1 MNKGSLRRAGAIVAI
16 GVCGAILASTSPA
29 VAQDDDGVIDL
40 EPIPRDQ
47 VVGPFKID
55 EGSYEGAISQSF
67 VSFLSRSS
75 LTLRMHRDAAGIATF
90 SVQDDEMTGEWSMSE
105 TGGLTVVEHPGLAEA
120 DVTGEASGT
129 LSGSFP
135 YTLVG
140 TFGSDVTATA
150 SAAAVGGPSI
160 SATDSSSDSIDLSF
174 EFTETVQI
182 CGQVQAN
189 WDQSFSEW
197 QAGFGWDPHVKTQLV
212 VFPETGDDEIQT
224 RIADLVEYAT
234 FAANQMTDADS
245 GLVFMVDALLQAEEL
260 MSDIDS
266 YPDTCPLDP
275 AFLRV
280 INQIVRDMM
289 NSLLD
294 HWDAQDESVRSI
306 LLRKVVEVGLRGGI
320 LGSGSVDPQAAEY
333 LEDRITTLL
342 QETYDTQVDGDFDE
356 DELRQALVVANML
369 GYELSAELSN
379 EDLCL
384 ALGGC

>member
-1 MNKGSLRRAGAIVAI
+1 MKKGNLRRTGAVVAI

-29 VAQDDDGVIDL
+29 IAQDDEGVINL

-55 EGSYEGAISQSF
+55 DGAYEGAITQSF
-67 VSFLSRSS
+67 VSFLSRSG
-75 LTLRMHRDAAGIATF
+75 LTLRMHRDAAGITAF
-90 SVQDDEMTGEWSMSE
+90 SVQDEELSGEWSMSE

-120 DVTGEASGT
+120 DVTGQASGT
-129 LSGSFP
+129 LNGSFP
-135 YTLVG
+135 YTLAG
-140 TFGSDVTATA
+140 TFGSDVSATA
-150 SAAAVGGPSI
+150 SAAAVGGPNI
-160 SATDSSSDSIDLSF
+160 SATDTGSDSVELSF
-174 EFTETVQI
+174 EFTESVQI

-189 WDQSFSEW
+189 WDQSLHDMMAES
-197 QAGFGWDPHVKTQLV
+197 GWEPHVKTQLV

-234 FAANQMTDADS
+234 FAANEMSTPDS
-245 GLVFMVDALLQAEEL
+245 ALVLMVDVMLQAEEL

-266 YPDTCPLDP
+266 YPDACPLDP

-280 INQIVRDMM
+280 VNQIVRDMM

-294 HWDAQDESVRSI
+294 HWEAQDESVRS
-306 LLRKVVEVGLRGGI
+306 LVLRRIVEVGLRGGV
-320 LGSGSVDPQAAEY
+320 LGSGAVDPKAAQY
-333 LEDRITTLL
+333 LEDRITGLL
-342 QETYDTQVDGDFDE
+342 QETYDTQVDGDLDE
-356 DELRQALVVANML
+356 DELRQTLVVANML

>member
-1 MNKGSLRRAGAIVAI
+1 MNKGSLRRSGAVVAI

-29 VAQDDDGVIDL
+29 IAQDDDGVIDL
-40 EPIPRDQ
+40 EPVPRDQ

-75 LTLRMHRDAAGIATF
+75 LTLRMHRDAAGVATLT
-90 SVQDDEMTGEWSMSE
+90 VQDEEMTGEWSMSE

-120 DVTGEASGT
+120 DVTGQASGT
-129 LSGSFP
+129 LSGRFP
-135 YTLVG
+135 YTLAG
-140 TFGSDVTATA
+140 TFGSDVSATA
-150 SAAAVGGPSI
+150 SAAAVGGPNI
-160 SATDSSSDSIDLSF
+160 SATDSSSDSVELSF
-174 EFTETVQI
+174 EFTESVQI

-189 WDQSFSEW
+189 WDQSFYEW

-212 VFPETGDDEIQT
+212 VFPETSNVEIQT

-234 FAANQMTDADS
+234 FAANEMSTPDS
-245 GLVFMVDALLQAEEL
+245 ALVFMVDVMLQAEEL

-280 INQIVRDMM
+280 VNQIVRDMM

-294 HWDAQDESVRSI
+294 HWEAQDESVRS
-306 LLRKVVEVGLRGGI
+306 LVLRRLVEVGLRGGV
-320 LGSGSVDPQAAEY
+320 LGSGAVDPQAAQY
-333 LEDRITTLL
+333 LMDRVTGLL
-342 QETYDTQVDGDFDE
+342 QETYDQQVNGDFNE
-356 DELRQALVVANML
+356 DEMRQALVLANML
-369 GYELSAELSN
+369 DYELSPNVSN

>member
-1 MNKGSLRRAGAIVAI
+1 MLRNWRRTGAAIAI

-29 VAQDDDGVIDL
+29 IAQDGDDTIDL
-40 EPIPRDQ
+40 QPIPRDQ
-47 VVGPFKID
+47 IVGPFKID
-55 EGSYEGAISQSF
+55 DGSYQGAITQSF
-67 VSFLSRSS
+67 VSFLSNSGV
-75 LTLRMHRDAAGIATF
+75 TLRMHRDAAGQASFT
-90 SVQDDEMTGEWSMSE
+90 VQDEELVGDWAMSGS
-105 TGGLTVVEHPGLAEA
+105 GGLTVVGYPGLAEA
-120 DVTGEASGT
+120 DSVDDMSGS

-135 YTLVG
+135 YTVAG
-140 TFGSDVTATA
+140 HFASDVTATA
-150 SAAAVGGPSI
+150 NAAAVGGPNI
-160 SATDSSSDSIDLSF
+160 SATDTGSDSVDLSF
-174 EFTETVQI
+174 QFTESVQI

-189 WDQSFSEW
+189 WDQAFYDW

-212 VFPETGDDEIQT
+212 VFPETDGGEIQT

-234 FAANQMTDADS
+234 FTANQMSDPNA
-245 GLVFMVDALLQAEEL
+245 GLVFMVDVMLQAEQL

-280 INQIVRDMM
+280 VNQIVRDMM

-294 HWDAQDESVRSI
+294 HWDEQDESIRPL

-320 LGSGSVDPQAAEY
+320 LGSGSVDPQAAQY
-333 LEDRITTLL
+333 LEDKITTLL
-342 QETYDTQVDGDFDE
+342 QEAYDEQVNGDFDE
-356 DELRQALVVANML
+356 EELRQALVLANML
-369 GYELSAELSN
+369 GYDLDPDISN